1 MELAE
6 KVQETS
12 NEMPGNVI
20 DWFRELFDD
29 AVNIR
34 RISDVPVGVLL
45 SGGMDSSS
53 VSASLSMQAETQV
66 SSFTVRF
73 KETGYDEGPFAQQVA
88 SRWGLDYHELFVS
101 ENDILNYLGEV
112 SFLNDE
118 PLVHGN
124 DLHLWMISKYAKSR
138 VTVLLSGEGAD
149 ETLGGYVRYQ
159 PLKYPLLLKTGRY
172 ILPTL
177 NKASL
182 LNGRWRKLGRF
193 LSLDLLDD
201 FVQFNSCD
209 VLPVDLNLLGFLPQ
223 ANFPYRKQIFGIAK
237 MLYPGE
243 PVRQVMYYDQHTFLC
258 SILDRN
264 DRMTMGASIEC
275 RVPFLDY
282 RLVEGLAALP
292 SSIDLKVVLANGFP
306 ELQWEIGSRKQFAN
320 IPNGDLVCRGENIF
334 ARYQN
339 FKIISIVW
347 LSLNLCVLVHLIIIK
362 SRTLL
367 LLLLKRE

>member
-1 MELAE
+1 ME
-6 KVQETS
+6 
-12 NEMPGNVI
+12 
-20 DWFRELFDD
+20 
-29 AVNIR
+29 
-34 RISDVPVGVLL
+34 
-45 SGGMDSSS
+45 GMDSSS

-193 LSLDLLDD
+193 LSLDSLDD

-223 ANFPYRKQIFGIAK
+223 ANFPYRKQILGIAK

-292 SSIDLKVVLANGFP
+292 SSILLKVVLANGFLRAAVGDRLP
-306 ELQWEIGSRKQFAN
+306 ETVRKHPKWGFGVPWGKYFRQVPEFQDHIYRMAELEPVRSGPFDHHKVKN
-320 IPNGDLVCRGENIF
+320 TVAAFLNGNDKMEAIVRQLFMVTWW
-334 ARYQN
+334 YQAFFN
-339 FKIISIVW
+339 NP
-347 LSLNLCVLVHLIIIK
+347 SLKLHKPIEAVTVL
-362 SRTLL
+362 
-367 LLLLKRE
+367 